1 MDGHGRAWTLRP
13 RRIFK
18 TALAVRGRSTLRVVA
33 DADDVRA
40 SPGFAL
46 GELARA
52 LTTAEEH
59 PDPAARARA
68 RARVERWRQV
78 FEGMVSGALELGSRT
93 PTAAPAWATLE
104 VAHGGFATGRL
115 LAGGELLDHER
126 ALLARLGVAAD
137 APARGALNAWYLSE
151 AGQAELR
158 AWLDDGAYRV
168 EVPEEAA
175 LLVVAWLVAH
185 DGADEARAILEQLGP
200 WLGQLRFYPQ
210 PGPPA
215 ATGGDD
221 DAVCLQPVAAT
232 IAQLEAVRE
241 RARRLAEREAA
252 TVWAPL
258 VDRMV
263 ALFAETVVDGWPC
276 QRYPAGWAERAGALD
291 DEVSARRAEPHRCRR
306 RVDHPRS
313 NLARLHALL
322 GRAVADPASLTGR
335 HVGEL
340 RGILARIERARGG
353 PGSPRLEAL
362 RAAQRRRVARPTP
375 AEAARVVA
383 ARLAA
388 VPGDRGL
395 ATLAGLLA
403 DVTAAEA
410 AAHGLPAGAALAPRT
425 ERTERADLADG
436 TAPAPGAGPAG
447 PRDRAD
453 RADHLRAIVRRSLE
467 APVERLVDAGVI
479 GSPEV
484 LAAVVPQL
492 TAPVVAAGV
501 RDPALRRVLV
511 ALYRA
516 FRRRRS
522 LLLLRL
528 AHQVRLREL
537 PWAEAITGARVDD
550 AATRVAARRALGRVV
565 DVAVCAWPA
574 TPLPNKLL
582 QEVRALAER
591 AGLALPLVDEL
602 AADIF
607 MGELSET
614 FLRAARQAARFLA
627 GTLYATYYDLPVARL
642 AALDDAAPSR
652 WGTPIS
658 PGLMSLCMERAGATS
673 PFGRPAHNGTILEQA
688 QILTT
693 HNLAALVGGLG
704 LSPRIAARLPALA
717 RRAWDEAT
725 RLLQTPRP
733 RRVHQLRAIRAAAA
747 AWRQMTF
754 FAALLPAPAQ
764 RELVTWA
771 GERLAAAP
779 VAFRRR
785 FGPAY
790 AGLCL
795 AAAGMSPG
803 AHTAPEARVFVGW
816 STEPHWLLA

>member
-1 MDGHGRAWTLRP
+1 M
-13 RRIFK
+13 
-18 TALAVRGRSTLRVVA
+18 A

-40 SPGFAL
+40 NPGFAL

-68 RARVERWRQV
+68 RARIDRWRQV
-78 FEGMVSGALELGSRT
+78 FEGMVSGALEVGSRT

-115 LAGGELLDHER
+115 RAGGELLDHER

-158 AWLDDGAYRV
+158 ARLDDGAYRV

-210 PGPPA
+210 PGAPA
-215 ATGGDD
+215 ATGGDGD
-221 DAVCLQPVAAT
+221 VDRGDRDGGARAGERAAGEAAAVADAVCLQPVAAT

-241 RARRLAEREAA
+241 RGRRLAEREAA

-362 RAAQRRRVARPTP
+362 RAAQRRRVARPTR

-395 ATLAGLLA
+395 TTLAGLFA

-425 ERTERADLADG
+425 ERAELAELAELADG
-436 TAPAPGAGPAG
+436 TPSASGPAG
-447 PRDRAD
+447 PRARAD
-453 RADHLRAIVRRSLE
+453 RAAGLRAIVRRSLE

-479 GSPEV
+479 GSAEV
-484 LAAVVPQL
+484 LAGVVPQL

-607 MGELSET
+607 TGELSET

-717 RRAWDEAT
+717 RRAWDEVT
-725 RLLQTPRP
+725 RVLQTPRP

-747 AWRQMTF
+747 AWRQMIF
-754 FAALLPAPAQ
+754 FASLLPAPAQ

-779 VAFRRR
+779 VAFRGR